1 MSKWF
6 GSLILAIAS
15 ITACAQKSPDCA
27 AAKTQ
32 SEMNACAG
40 TDFQTADK
48 ELNRTYQAVLKKYAD
63 DPSFI
68 TKLRVSQRAWLKF
81 REAELDA
88 MFPHSAEANYYG
100 SVYPQCRAGRLTKM
114 VTERTRELREWLD
127 GVEEGETCAG
137 SIKTKAALSGA
148 GKP

>member
-1 MSKWF
+1 MNKWLL
-6 GSLILAIAS
+6 SLVFAVAPIAVL
-15 ITACAQKSPDCA
+15 AQKTPDCA
-27 AAKTQ
+27 TTTTQ
-32 SEMNACAG
+32 AEMNACAG

-63 DPSFI
+63 DQAFVR
-68 TKLRVSQRAWLKF
+68 KLRASQQAWLKF

-88 MFPHSAEANYYG
+88 IFPHAAEANYYG
-100 SVYPQCRAGRLTKM
+100 SIYPQCRAGKLTKM

-137 SIKTKAALSGA
+137 SVKTKAMLTGA
-148 GKP
+148 K